1 MPMMGRIKQE
11 MRCIQYLSNLKGQI
25 LRVQWQANV
34 IDLIVQL
41 WLQLRKELIT

>member
-1 MPMMGRIKQE
+1 MMGRIKQE

-25 LRVQWQANV
+25 LRVQWQAIV
-34 IDLIVQL
+34 IDSIVQLL